1 MTLVMELVPISAL
14 VAFVTTQVLE
24 TAVAAQDVLF
34 ERESFRV
41 LSKYLLGI
49 QPVLADLKMRELK
62 DAEAT
67 RQALDTLSQEVK
79 AAKSL
84 VVSCKTKPQFWL
96 LVNCRRIVKEAQQVT
111 RDIGKS
117 LELLSLAST
126 EVSADILDNVNRLQW
141 EMQNAE
147 FEASQSQLRIIDKLE
162 LGLREHRAD
171 QGFANDLIREIAR
184 ALSIPVEPSEISK
197 ELASLRREKEEAAAR
212 KEREEEAFM
221 EQVIALLSQAD
232 ATNSPEQVEKQY
244 KERLMSL
251 GSSVAEEEHIAPLQ
265 SFICPLKNDVMSDPV
280 SLCTGTTC
288 ERKEIEKWFDAGTHI
303 DPETHELLSDF
314 TLRPNVPLKQSI
326 EEWVERNYCL
336 KIKAAK
342 RKLQSE
348 DEMKQKDALDQM
360 QQLCEEKP
368 MNKDW
373 IAIEGLIL
381 NTVQV
386 LAKSHNRDV
395 KRRALSTLKVL
406 VTGHAQNKDK
416 LVEAGGLEQVVRCL
430 ARDAKISNA
439 AVELLFE
446 LLHNGPE
453 QNVSIYRKLS
463 QEKSAILLLVTLLN
477 GTVVEST
484 EKARSILE
492 ELCEN
497 DDNIVQMAAANWYRP
512 LIDRLYKGSAESKL
526 KMAKALASM
535 ELTDQ
540 NIKLLGDEGAI
551 PPLVK
556 MISGNL
562 ESKASAL
569 GALKN
574 LSINHKNKKH
584 MANTGVVP
592 LIMDHLFSSKFP
604 STIREASAIIL
615 ERVMSD
621 DGIQFL
627 VDGNGSRLELEPII
641 QNLLALQQNPSTFF
655 SIRRHVLNALLGMV
669 SAPDG
674 QIVRTIAREVNA
686 ISVLLP
692 LVEGSDP
699 KICKSVIKL
708 LCFLSEGGSQEVS
721 RFLLNKN
728 KLQLFVS
735 FLEDDSKGDVQAAT
749 AGILAN
755 LPASDSKLTAALIE
769 YEALPAI
776 IKVMK
781 NGTFDAKENAVGAL
795 LRFTDPSSV
804 GTQHTV
810 VQLGAYPILI
820 SLLHSG
826 TMLAKTKAAFAIG
839 NLSSSS
845 PHLSVAPVVNGCLCF
860 MSAKP
865 PVCRVHRGPCDVK
878 TTFCLVKANALSA
891 LVNLLQ
897 EREGN
902 TAGAAVHA
910 LATLV
915 SDDDILSKGATV
927 LHQEKAIDPVI
938 GILSRGTT
946 ESKEE
951 AVRLLEK
958 LFNIKEIVEAY
969 ASKARIPLVDL
980 ATQTHWGGS
989 LRKKA
994 ANVLAQ
1000 LEVIQE
1006 TSSYF

>member
-1 MTLVMELVPISAL
+1 MTLIMDVLPISAL
-14 VAFVTTQVLE
+14 LAFVTTQVLE

-34 ERESFRV
+34 ERDSFRV
-41 LSKYLLGI
+41 LSKYLLDI
-49 QPVLADLKMRELK
+49 QPVLGDLTMRELK

-67 RQALDTLSQEVK
+67 RQALGFLSQEVK

-84 VVSCKTKPQFWL
+84 VESCRTKPRFWL
-96 LVNCRRIVKEAQQVT
+96 LVNCRSIVRDAQQVT

-126 EVSADILDNVNRLQW
+126 EVSADIRDNVNRLQW

-184 ALSIPVEPSEISK
+184 ALGIPVEPSEISK

-212 KEREEEAFM
+212 KEMEEEAFM

-232 ATNSPEQVEKQY
+232 ATNSPEQVEKHY

-251 GSSVAEEEHIAPLQ
+251 GTSVNEEEHIAPLQ

-288 ERKEIEKWFDAGTHI
+288 ERKEIEKWLASGTNI
-303 DPETHELLSDF
+303 DPETHELLSDL
-314 TLRPNVPLKQSI
+314 TLRPNLPLKQSI

-348 DEMKQKDALDQM
+348 DEMKHTDALAQM
-360 QQLCEEKP
+360 QKLCEEEP
-368 MNKDW
+368 INRDW
-373 IAIEGLIL
+373 IAIEGLIP
-381 NTVQV
+381 NAVQV
-386 LAKSHNRDV
+386 LAKSHSRDV
-395 KRRALSTLKVL
+395 KRSALSTLKAL

-453 QNVSIYRKLS
+453 HNVSIYRQLS

-477 GTVVEST
+477 GTVEGSA
-484 EKARSILE
+484 EKARAILQQ
-492 ELCEN
+492 LCDN
-497 DDNIVQMAAANWYRP
+497 DDNIVQMAAANWYEP
-512 LIDRLYKGSAESKL
+512 LIDRLYRGSAESKL

-535 ELTDQ
+535 KLTDQ

-574 LSINHKNKKH
+574 LSINNMNKKC

-592 LIMDHLFSSKFP
+592 LIMEHLFSSKFP

-627 VDGNGSRLELEPII
+627 VDGNGARLELEPII
-641 QNLLALQQNPSTFF
+641 QNLLALQQNPSTSFLH
-655 SIRRHVLNALLGMV
+655 SHVLNALLGMV

-674 QIVRTIAREVNA
+674 QIVRTIAREGNA

-692 LVEGSDP
+692 LVEGSHP
-699 KICKSVIKL
+699 KLCISVMKL
-708 LCFLSEGGSQEVS
+708 LCYLSEGGSQEVS
-721 RFLLNKN
+721 SFLSSKN

-755 LPASDSKLTAALIE
+755 LPVSDSKLTASLIE
-769 YEALPAI
+769 FEALPAI

-781 NGTFDAKENAVGAL
+781 SGTSDAKENAVGAL

-810 VQLGAYPILI
+810 VQLGAYPILVN
-820 SLLHSG
+820 LLHSG

-839 NLSSSS
+839 NLSLSS

-878 TTFCLVKANALSA
+878 TTFCLLKADALSA

-902 TAGAAVHA
+902 IAGAAIHA

-915 SDDDILSKGATV
+915 SDDDILSKGANV
-927 LHQEKAIDPVI
+927 LHEEKAIDPVI
-938 GILSRGTT
+938 EILSRGTT
-946 ESKEE
+946 ETKEE

-958 LFNIKEIVEAY
+958 LFNIREIVEAY
-969 ASKARIPLVDL
+969 ASKARIHLVDL

-1000 LEVIQE
+1000 LEVTQE
-1006 TSSYF
+1006 ISSYF

>member
-1 MTLVMELVPISAL
+1 MTLIMDVLPISAL
-14 VAFVTTQVLE
+14 LAFVTTQVLE

-34 ERESFRV
+34 ERDSFRV
-41 LSKYLLGI
+41 LSKYLLDI
-49 QPVLADLKMRELK
+49 QPVLGDLTMRELK

-67 RQALDTLSQEVK
+67 RQALGFLSQEVK

-84 VVSCKTKPQFWL
+84 VESCRTKPRFWL
-96 LVNCRRIVKEAQQVT
+96 LVNCRSIVRDAQQVT

-126 EVSADILDNVNRLQW
+126 EVSADIRDNVNRLQW

-184 ALSIPVEPSEISK
+184 ALGIPVEPSEISK

-212 KEREEEAFM
+212 KEMEEEAFM

-232 ATNSPEQVEKQY
+232 ATNSPEQVEKHY

-251 GSSVAEEEHIAPLQ
+251 GTSVNEEEHIAPLQ

-288 ERKEIEKWFDAGTHI
+288 ERKEIEKWLASGTNI
-303 DPETHELLSDF
+303 DPETHELLSDL
-314 TLRPNVPLKQSI
+314 TLRPNLPLKQSI

-348 DEMKQKDALDQM
+348 DEMKHTDALAQM
-360 QQLCEEKP
+360 QKLCEEKP
-368 MNKDW
+368 INKDW
-373 IAIEGLIL
+373 IAIEGLIP
-381 NTVQV
+381 NAVQV
-386 LAKSHNRDV
+386 LAKSHSRDV
-395 KRRALSTLKVL
+395 KRSALSTLKAL

-453 QNVSIYRKLS
+453 HNVSIYRQLS

-477 GTVVEST
+477 GTVEGSA
-484 EKARSILE
+484 EKARAILQQ
-492 ELCEN
+492 LCDN
-497 DDNIVQMAAANWYRP
+497 DDNIVQMAAANWYEP
-512 LIDRLYKGSAESKL
+512 LIGRLDRGPAESKL

-535 ELTDQ
+535 ELTGQ

-574 LSINHKNKKH
+574 LSINNMNKKC

-592 LIMDHLFSSKFP
+592 LIMEHLFSSKFP

-627 VDGNGSRLELEPII
+627 VDGNGARLELEPII
-641 QNLLALQQNPSTFF
+641 QNLLALQQNPSTSFLH
-655 SIRRHVLNALLGMV
+655 SHVLNALLGMV

-674 QIVRTIAREVNA
+674 QIVRTIAREGNA

-699 KICKSVIKL
+699 KLCISVMKL
-708 LCFLSEGGSQEVS
+708 LCYLSEGGSQEVS
-721 RFLLNKN
+721 SFLSSKN
-728 KLQLFVS
+728 KLQIFVS

-755 LPASDSKLTAALIE
+755 LPVSDSKLTAALIE
-769 YEALPAI
+769 FEALPAI

-781 NGTFDAKENAVGAL
+781 SGTSDAKENAVGAL

-810 VQLGAYPILI
+810 VQLGAYPILVN
-820 SLLHSG
+820 LLHSG

-839 NLSSSS
+839 NLSLSS

-878 TTFCLVKANALSA
+878 TTFCLLKADALSA

-902 TAGAAVHA
+902 IAGAAIHA

-915 SDDDILSKGATV
+915 SDDDILSKGANV
-927 LHQEKAIDPVI
+927 LHEEKAIDPVI
-938 GILSRGTT
+938 EILSRGTT
-946 ESKEE
+946 ETKEE

-958 LFNIKEIVEAY
+958 LFNIREIVEAY
-969 ASKARIPLVDL
+969 ASKARIHLVDL

-1000 LEVIQE
+1000 LEVTQE
-1006 TSSYF
+1006 ISSYF

>member
-1 MTLVMELVPISAL
+1 MSVVMDLVPIGAL
-14 VAFVTTQVLE
+14 LTFVATQVLE
-24 TAVAAQDVLF
+24 TAVAAQDVLL
-34 ERESFRV
+34 ERDSFKV

-67 RQALDTLSQEVK
+67 RQALESLSREVK
-79 AAKSL
+79 AANSL
-84 VVSCKTKPQFWL
+84 VKSCKSKPRFWL
-96 LVNCRRIVKEAQQVT
+96 LVNCRSIVKEVQQVT
-111 RDIGKS
+111 RDIGRS
-117 LELLSLAST
+117 LALLSLAST
-126 EVSADILDNVNRLQW
+126 EVSADIRDNVNRLQW

-171 QGFANDLIREIAR
+171 QGFANDLLREIAR
-184 ALSIPVEPSEISK
+184 ALGIPVETSEISK
-197 ELASLRREKEEAAAR
+197 ELASLKEEAAAR

-232 ATNSPEQVEKQY
+232 ATSSPEQVEKQY

-251 GSSVAEEEHIAPLQ
+251 GSSVTEEEHIAPLQ
-265 SFICPLKNDVMSDPV
+265 SFICPLKNDVMCDPV

-288 ERKEIEKWFDAGTHI
+288 ERKEIEKWFDAGTNI
-303 DPETHELLSDF
+303 DPETHELLTDL
-314 TLRPNVPLKQSI
+314 TLRPNIPLKQSI

-348 DEMKQKDALDQM
+348 DEMKYKDALDQM

-373 IAIEGLIL
+373 IAIEGLIP
-381 NTVQV
+381 TIVQV
-386 LAKSHNRDV
+386 LAKSHSRDV
-395 KRRALSTLKVL
+395 KRRTLSTLKAL
-406 VTGHAQNKDK
+406 VTGHSQNKDK
-416 LVEAGGLEQVVRCL
+416 VVEAGGLEKVVRCL
-430 ARDAKISNA
+430 ARDAKISKA

-453 QNVSIYRKLS
+453 RNGSIYRKLS

-477 GTVVEST
+477 GTVVESA
-484 EKARSILE
+484 EKAQAILE
-492 ELCEN
+492 ELCDN
-497 DDNIVQMAAANWYRP
+497 DDNIVQMAAANWYGP
-512 LIDRLYKGSAESKL
+512 LIDRLYKGSSESKL
-526 KMAKALASM
+526 KMAKALAEM

-540 NIKLLGDEGAI
+540 NINLLGDEGAI

-562 ESKASAL
+562 ESKALAL

-584 MANTGVVP
+584 MANTGAVP
-592 LIMDHLFSSKFP
+592 LIVDHLFSSKFP

-615 ERVMSD
+615 ERLMSN

-627 VDGNGSRLELEPII
+627 VDGNGDRLELEPII
-641 QNLLALQQNPSTFF
+641 QNLLALQQNPF
-655 SIRRHVLNALLGMV
+655 SSIHRHVLNALLGMV

-674 QIVRTIAREVNA
+674 QIVRAIAREVNA

-699 KICKSVIKL
+699 KICKSVLKL

-721 RFLLNKN
+721 VFLLNKN
-728 KLQLFVS
+728 KLHIFVS

-769 YEALPAI
+769 SEALPAI

-781 NGTFDAKENAVGAL
+781 SGTSNAKENAVGAL

-839 NLSSSS
+839 NLSLSS
-845 PHLSVAPVVNGCLCF
+845 PQLSVAPVVNGCLCF

-865 PVCRVHRGPCDVK
+865 LVCRVHRGPCDVK
-878 TTFCLVKANALSA
+878 TTFCLVKADALSA

-897 EREGN
+897 ECEGKA
-902 TAGAAVHA
+902 AGAAVHA

-927 LHQEKAIDPVI
+927 LHEANAIDPVI
-938 GILSRGTT
+938 EILSRGTT

-958 LFNIKEIVEAY
+958 VFKIQEVVEAY

>member
-1 MTLVMELVPISAL
+1 MTLIMDVLPISAL
-14 VAFVTTQVLE
+14 LAFVTTQVLE

-34 ERESFRV
+34 ERDSFRV
-41 LSKYLLGI
+41 LSKYLLDI
-49 QPVLADLKMRELK
+49 QPVLGDLTMRELK

-67 RQALDTLSQEVK
+67 RQALRFLSQEVK

-84 VVSCKTKPQFWL
+84 VESCRTKPRVWL
-96 LVNCRRIVKEAQQVT
+96 LVNCRSIVRDAQQVT

-126 EVSADILDNVNRLQW
+126 EVSADIRDNVNRLQW

-184 ALSIPVEPSEISK
+184 ALGIPVEPSEISK

-212 KEREEEAFM
+212 KEMEEEAFM

-232 ATNSPEQVEKQY
+232 ATNSPEQVEKHY

-251 GSSVAEEEHIAPLQ
+251 GTSVNEEEHIAPLQ

-288 ERKEIEKWFDAGTHI
+288 ERKEIEKWLASGTNI
-303 DPETHELLSDF
+303 DPETHELLSDL
-314 TLRPNVPLKQSI
+314 TLRPNLPLKQSI

-348 DEMKQKDALDQM
+348 DEMKHTDALAQI
-360 QQLCEEKP
+360 QKLCEEKP
-368 MNKDW
+368 INKDW
-373 IAIEGLIL
+373 IAIEGLIP
-381 NTVQV
+381 NAVQV
-386 LAKSHNRDV
+386 LAKSHSRDV
-395 KRRALSTLKVL
+395 KRSALSTLKAL

-453 QNVSIYRKLS
+453 HNVSIYRQLS

-477 GTVVEST
+477 GTVEGSA
-484 EKARSILE
+484 EKARAILQQ
-492 ELCEN
+492 LCDN
-497 DDNIVQMAAANWYRP
+497 DDNIVQMAAANWYEP
-512 LIDRLYKGSAESKL
+512 LIDRLYRGSAESKL

-574 LSINHKNKKH
+574 LSINNMNKKC

-592 LIMDHLFSSKFP
+592 LIMEHLFSSKFP

-627 VDGNGSRLELEPII
+627 VDGNGARLELEPII
-641 QNLLALQQNPSTFF
+641 QNLLALQQNPSTSFLH
-655 SIRRHVLNALLGMV
+655 SHVLNALLGMV

-674 QIVRTIAREVNA
+674 QIVRTIAREGNA

-692 LVEGSDP
+692 LVEGSHP
-699 KICKSVIKL
+699 KLCISVMKL
-708 LCFLSEGGSQEVS
+708 LCYLSEGGSQEVS
-721 RFLLNKN
+721 SFLSSKN

-755 LPASDSKLTAALIE
+755 LPVSDSKLTASLIE
-769 YEALPAI
+769 FEALPAI

-781 NGTFDAKENAVGAL
+781 SGTSDAKENAVGAL

-810 VQLGAYPILI
+810 VHLGAYPILVN
-820 SLLHSG
+820 LLHSG

-839 NLSSSS
+839 NLSLSS

-878 TTFCLVKANALSA
+878 TTFCLLKANALSA

-902 TAGAAVHA
+902 IAGAAIHA

-915 SDDDILSKGATV
+915 SDDDILSKGANV
-927 LHQEKAIDPVI
+927 LHEEKAIDPVI
-938 GILSRGTT
+938 EILSRGTT
-946 ESKEE
+946 ETKEE

-958 LFNIKEIVEAY
+958 LFNIREIVEAY
-969 ASKARIPLVDL
+969 ASKARIHLVDL

-1000 LEVIQE
+1000 LEVTQE
-1006 TSSYF
+1006 ISSYF

>member
-1 MTLVMELVPISAL
+1 MTLVMELVPIGTL
-14 VAFVTTQVLE
+14 LAFVTTQVLE

-34 ERESFRV
+34 ERESFKV
-41 LSKYLLGI
+41 LSKYLMDI
-49 QPVLADLKMRELK
+49 RPVLADLKMRELK

-67 RQALDTLSQEVK
+67 RKGLESLSREVK
-79 AAKSL
+79 AANSL
-84 VVSCKTKPQFWL
+84 VKSCKSKPRFWL
-96 LVNCRRIVKEAQQVT
+96 LVNCRSIVKDAQQVT
-111 RDIGKS
+111 RDIGRS
-117 LELLSLAST
+117 LALLSLAST
-126 EVSADILDNVNRLQW
+126 EVSADIRDNVNRLQW

-162 LGLREHRAD
+162 AGLREHRAD
-171 QGFANDLIREIAR
+171 QGFANDLLREIAR
-184 ALSIPVEPSEISK
+184 ALGIPVEPSEISK
-197 ELASLRREKEEAAAR
+197 ELVSLKEEAAAR

-232 ATNSPEQVEKQY
+232 ATSSPEQVEKQY

-251 GSSVAEEEHIAPLQ
+251 GSSVTEEEHIAPLQ
-265 SFICPLKNDVMSDPV
+265 SFICPLKKDVICDPV

-288 ERKEIEKWFDAGTHI
+288 EREEIEKWFDAGRNI

-314 TLRPNVPLKQSI
+314 TLRPNIPVKQSI

-348 DEMKQKDALDQM
+348 DEMKHKDALDQM

-368 MNKDW
+368 LNKDW
-373 IAIEGLIL
+373 IAIEGLIP
-381 NTVQV
+381 NIVQL
-386 LAKSHNRDV
+386 LAKSHKSDV
-395 KRRALSTLKVL
+395 KRRTLSTLEAL
-406 VTGHAQNKDK
+406 VTGHSQNKERV
-416 LVEAGGLEQVVRCL
+416 VEAGGLEQVVRCL
-430 ARDAKISNA
+430 ARDAKMSKA

-446 LLHNGPE
+446 LLHNGPK

-477 GTVVEST
+477 GTVAESA
-484 EKARSILE
+484 EKAQAILE
-492 ELCEN
+492 ELCDN
-497 DDNIVQMAAANWYRP
+497 DDNIVQMAKANWYRP
-512 LIDRLYKGSAESKL
+512 LIDRLYKGSVESKL
-526 KMAKALASM
+526 KMAKALADM

-540 NIKLLGDEGAI
+540 TINLLGDEGAI

-562 ESKASAL
+562 ESKALAL

-584 MANTGVVP
+584 MADTGAVP

-615 ERVMSD
+615 ERVMSN

-627 VDGNGSRLELEPII
+627 VDGNGDRLELEPII

-655 SIRRHVLNALLGMV
+655 SIRGYVLNVLLGMV

-674 QIVRTIAREVNA
+674 QIVRAIAREVNA

-699 KICKSVIKL
+699 KVCKTVLKL

-721 RFLLNKN
+721 VFLLNKN
-728 KLQLFVS
+728 KLHIFVS
-735 FLEDDSKGDVQAAT
+735 FLEDDTKGDVQAAT

-769 YEALPAI
+769 SEALPAI

-781 NGTFDAKENAVGAL
+781 SGTSDAKENAVGTL

-804 GTQHTV
+804 VTQHTV
-810 VQLGAYPILI
+810 VQLGAYPVLI

-839 NLSSSS
+839 NLSLSSAQ
-845 PHLSVAPVVNGCLCF
+845 LSVAPVVNGCLCF

-878 TTFCLVKANALSA
+878 TTFCLVKADALSA

-897 EREGN
+897 ECEGKA
-902 TAGAAVHA
+902 AGAAVHA

-927 LHQEKAIDPVI
+927 LREENAIDPVI
-938 GILSRGTT
+938 EILSRGTT
-946 ESKEE
+946 EAKEE

-958 LFNIKEIVEAY
+958 LFKINEVVEAY

>member
-1 MTLVMELVPISAL
+1 MTLIMDVLPISAL
-14 VAFVTTQVLE
+14 LAFVTTQVLE

-34 ERESFRV
+34 ERDSFRV
-41 LSKYLLGI
+41 LSKYLLDI
-49 QPVLADLKMRELK
+49 QPVLGDLTMRELK

-67 RQALDTLSQEVK
+67 RQALGFLSQEVK

-84 VVSCKTKPQFWL
+84 VESCRTKPRFWL
-96 LVNCRRIVKEAQQVT
+96 LVNCRSIVRDAQQVT

-126 EVSADILDNVNRLQW
+126 EVSADIRDNVNRLQW

-184 ALSIPVEPSEISK
+184 ALGIPVEPSEISK

-212 KEREEEAFM
+212 KEMEEEAFM

-232 ATNSPEQVEKQY
+232 ATNSPEQVEKHY

-251 GSSVAEEEHIAPLQ
+251 GTSVNEEEHIAPLQ

-288 ERKEIEKWFDAGTHI
+288 ERKEIEKWLASGTNI
-303 DPETHELLSDF
+303 DPETHELLSDL
-314 TLRPNVPLKQSI
+314 TLRPNLPLKQSI

-348 DEMKQKDALDQM
+348 DEMKHTDALAQM
-360 QQLCEEKP
+360 QKLCEEEP
-368 MNKDW
+368 INRDW
-373 IAIEGLIL
+373 IAIEGLIP
-381 NTVQV
+381 NAVQV
-386 LAKSHNRDV
+386 LAKSHSRDV
-395 KRRALSTLKVL
+395 KRSALSTLKAL

-453 QNVSIYRKLS
+453 HNVSIYRQLS

-477 GTVVEST
+477 GTVEGSA
-484 EKARSILE
+484 EKARAILQQ
-492 ELCEN
+492 LCDN
-497 DDNIVQMAAANWYRP
+497 DDNIVQMAAANWYEP
-512 LIDRLYKGSAESKL
+512 LIGRLDRGSAESKL

-535 ELTDQ
+535 KLTDQ

-574 LSINHKNKKH
+574 LSINNMNKKC

-592 LIMDHLFSSKFP
+592 LIMEHLFSSKFP

-627 VDGNGSRLELEPII
+627 VDGNGARLELEPII
-641 QNLLALQQNPSTFF
+641 QNLLALQQNPSTSFLH
-655 SIRRHVLNALLGMV
+655 SHVLNALLGMV

-674 QIVRTIAREVNA
+674 QIVRTIAREGNA

-699 KICKSVIKL
+699 KLCISVMKL
-708 LCFLSEGGSQEVS
+708 LCYLSEGGSQEVS
-721 RFLLNKN
+721 SFLSSKN

-755 LPASDSKLTAALIE
+755 LPVSDSKLTAALIE
-769 YEALPAI
+769 FEALPAI

-781 NGTFDAKENAVGAL
+781 SGTSDAKENAVGAL

-810 VQLGAYPILI
+810 VQLGAYPILVN
-820 SLLHSG
+820 LLHSG

-839 NLSSSS
+839 NLSLSS

-878 TTFCLVKANALSA
+878 TTFCLLKADALSA

-902 TAGAAVHA
+902 IAGAAIHA

-915 SDDDILSKGATV
+915 SDDDILSKGANV
-927 LHQEKAIDPVI
+927 LHEEKAIDPVI
-938 GILSRGTT
+938 EILSRGTT
-946 ESKEE
+946 ETKEE

-958 LFNIKEIVEAY
+958 LFNIREIVEAY
-969 ASKARIPLVDL
+969 ASKARIHLVDL

-1000 LEVIQE
+1000 LEVTQE
-1006 TSSYF
+1006 ISSYF

>member
-1 MTLVMELVPISAL
+1 MTLIMDVLPISAL
-14 VAFVTTQVLE
+14 LAFVTTQVLE

-34 ERESFRV
+34 ERDSFRV
-41 LSKYLLGI
+41 LSKYLLDI
-49 QPVLADLKMRELK
+49 QPVLADLTMRELK

-67 RQALDTLSQEVK
+67 RQALGFLSQEVK

-84 VVSCKTKPQFWL
+84 VESCRTKPRFWL
-96 LVNCRRIVKEAQQVT
+96 LVNCRSIVRDAQQVT

-126 EVSADILDNVNRLQW
+126 EVSADIRDNVNRLQW

-184 ALSIPVEPSEISK
+184 ALGIPVEPSEISK

-212 KEREEEAFM
+212 KEMEEEAFM

-232 ATNSPEQVEKQY
+232 ATNSPEQVEKHY

-251 GSSVAEEEHIAPLQ
+251 GTSVNEEEHIAPLQ

-288 ERKEIEKWFDAGTHI
+288 ERKEIEKWLASGTNI
-303 DPETHELLSDF
+303 DPETHELLSDL
-314 TLRPNVPLKQSI
+314 TLRPNLPLKQSI

-348 DEMKQKDALDQM
+348 DEMKHTDALAQM
-360 QQLCEEKP
+360 QKLCEEKP
-368 MNKDW
+368 INKDW
-373 IAIEGLIL
+373 IAIEGLIP
-381 NTVQV
+381 NAVQV
-386 LAKSHNRDV
+386 LAKSHSRDV
-395 KRRALSTLKVL
+395 KRSALSTLKAL

-453 QNVSIYRKLS
+453 HNVSIYRQLS

-477 GTVVEST
+477 GTVEGSA
-484 EKARSILE
+484 EKARAILQQ
-492 ELCEN
+492 LCDN
-497 DDNIVQMAAANWYRP
+497 DDNIVQMAAANWYEP
-512 LIDRLYKGSAESKL
+512 LIGRLDRGPAESKL

-535 ELTDQ
+535 KLTDQ

-556 MISGNL
+556 MISVNL

-574 LSINHKNKKH
+574 LSINNMNKKC

-592 LIMDHLFSSKFP
+592 LIMEHLFSSKFP

-627 VDGNGSRLELEPII
+627 VDGNGARLELEPII
-641 QNLLALQQNPSTFF
+641 QNLLALQQNPSTSFLH
-655 SIRRHVLNALLGMV
+655 SHVLNALLGMV

-674 QIVRTIAREVNA
+674 QIVRTIAREGNA

-692 LVEGSDP
+692 LVEGSHP
-699 KICKSVIKL
+699 KLCISVMKL
-708 LCFLSEGGSQEVS
+708 LCYLSEGGSQEVS
-721 RFLLNKN
+721 SFLSSKN

-755 LPASDSKLTAALIE
+755 LPVSDSKLTASLIE
-769 YEALPAI
+769 FEALPAI

-781 NGTFDAKENAVGAL
+781 SGTSDAKENAVGAL

-810 VQLGAYPILI
+810 VQLGAYPILVN
-820 SLLHSG
+820 LLHSG

-839 NLSSSS
+839 NLSLSS

-878 TTFCLVKANALSA
+878 TTFCLLKADALSA

-902 TAGAAVHA
+902 IAGAAIHA

-915 SDDDILSKGATV
+915 SDDDILSKGANV
-927 LHQEKAIDPVI
+927 LHEEKAIDPVI
-938 GILSRGTT
+938 EILSRGTT
-946 ESKEE
+946 ETKEE

-958 LFNIKEIVEAY
+958 LFNIREIVEAY
-969 ASKARIPLVDL
+969 ASKARIHLVDL

-1000 LEVIQE
+1000 LEVTQE
-1006 TSSYF
+1006 ISSYF

>member
-1 MTLVMELVPISAL
+1 MTLIMDVLPISAL
-14 VAFVTTQVLE
+14 LAFVTTQVLE

-34 ERESFRV
+34 ERDSFRV
-41 LSKYLLGI
+41 LSKYLLDI
-49 QPVLADLKMRELK
+49 QPVLADLTMRELK

-67 RQALDTLSQEVK
+67 RQALGFLSQEVK

-84 VVSCKTKPQFWL
+84 VESCRTKPRFWL
-96 LVNCRRIVKEAQQVT
+96 LVNCRSIVRDAQQVT

-126 EVSADILDNVNRLQW
+126 EVSADIRDNVNRLQW

-184 ALSIPVEPSEISK
+184 ALGIPVEPSEISK

-212 KEREEEAFM
+212 KEMEEEAFM

-232 ATNSPEQVEKQY
+232 ATNSPEQVEKHY

-251 GSSVAEEEHIAPLQ
+251 GTSVNEEEHIAPLQ

-288 ERKEIEKWFDAGTHI
+288 ERKEIEKWLASGTNI
-303 DPETHELLSDF
+303 DPETHELLSDL
-314 TLRPNVPLKQSI
+314 TLRPNLPLKQSI

-348 DEMKQKDALDQM
+348 DEMKHTDALAQM
-360 QQLCEEKP
+360 QKLCEEEP
-368 MNKDW
+368 INRDW
-373 IAIEGLIL
+373 IAIEGLIP
-381 NTVQV
+381 NAVQV
-386 LAKSHNRDV
+386 LAKSHSRDV
-395 KRRALSTLKVL
+395 KRSALSTLKAL

-453 QNVSIYRKLS
+453 HNVSIYRQLS

-477 GTVVEST
+477 GTVEGSA
-484 EKARSILE
+484 EKARAILQQ
-492 ELCEN
+492 LCDN
-497 DDNIVQMAAANWYRP
+497 DDNIVQMAAANWYEP
-512 LIDRLYKGSAESKL
+512 LIGRLDRGSAESKL

-535 ELTDQ
+535 KLTDQ

-574 LSINHKNKKH
+574 LSINNMNKKC

-592 LIMDHLFSSKFP
+592 LIMEHLFSSKFP

-627 VDGNGSRLELEPII
+627 VDGNGARLELEPII
-641 QNLLALQQNPSTFF
+641 QNLLALQQNPSTSFLH
-655 SIRRHVLNALLGMV
+655 SHVLNALLGMV

-674 QIVRTIAREVNA
+674 QIVRTIAREGNA

-699 KICKSVIKL
+699 KLCISVMKL
-708 LCFLSEGGSQEVS
+708 LCYLSEGGSQEVS
-721 RFLLNKN
+721 SFLSSKN

-755 LPASDSKLTAALIE
+755 LPVSDSKLTASLIE
-769 YEALPAI
+769 FEALPAI

-781 NGTFDAKENAVGAL
+781 SGTSDAKENAVGAL

-810 VQLGAYPILI
+810 VQLGAYPILVN
-820 SLLHSG
+820 LLHSG

-839 NLSSSS
+839 NLSLSS

-878 TTFCLVKANALSA
+878 TTFCLLKADALSA

-902 TAGAAVHA
+902 IAGAAIHA

-915 SDDDILSKGATV
+915 SDDDILSKGANV
-927 LHQEKAIDPVI
+927 LHEEKAIDPVI
-938 GILSRGTT
+938 EILSRGTT
-946 ESKEE
+946 ETKEE

-958 LFNIKEIVEAY
+958 LFNIREIVEAY
-969 ASKARIPLVDL
+969 ASKARIHLVDL

-1000 LEVIQE
+1000 LEVTQE
-1006 TSSYF
+1006 ISSYF

>member
-1 MTLVMELVPISAL
+1 MTLIMDVLPISAL
-14 VAFVTTQVLE
+14 LAFVTTQVLE

-34 ERESFRV
+34 ERDSFRV
-41 LSKYLLGI
+41 LSKYLLDI
-49 QPVLADLKMRELK
+49 QPVLADLTMRELK

-67 RQALDTLSQEVK
+67 RQALGFLSQEVK

-84 VVSCKTKPQFWL
+84 VESCRTKPRFWL
-96 LVNCRRIVKEAQQVT
+96 LVNCRSIVKEAQQVT

-126 EVSADILDNVNRLQW
+126 EVSADIRDNVNRLQW

-184 ALSIPVEPSEISK
+184 ALGIPVEPSEISK

-212 KEREEEAFM
+212 KEKEEEAFM

-232 ATNSPEQVEKQY
+232 ATNSPEQVEKHY

-251 GSSVAEEEHIAPLQ
+251 GTSVHEEEHIAPLQ

-280 SLCTGTTC
+280 SLCTGTAF
-288 ERKEIEKWFDAGTHI
+288 ERKEIEKWLASGTNI
-303 DPETHELLSDF
+303 DPETHELLSDL
-314 TLRPNVPLKQSI
+314 TLRPNLPLKQSI

-348 DEMKQKDALDQM
+348 DEMKHTDALAQM
-360 QQLCEEKP
+360 QKLCEEQP
-368 MNKDW
+368 INKDW
-373 IAIEGLIL
+373 IAIEGLIP
-381 NTVQV
+381 NAVQV
-386 LAKSHNRDV
+386 LAKSHSRDV
-395 KRRALSTLKVL
+395 KRSALSTLKAL

-453 QNVSIYRKLS
+453 HNVSIYRQLS

-477 GTVVEST
+477 GTVEGSA
-484 EKARSILE
+484 EKARAILQQ
-492 ELCEN
+492 LCGN
-497 DDNIVQMAAANWYRP
+497 DDNIVQMAAANWYEP
-512 LIDRLYKGSAESKL
+512 LIGRLYTGSAESKL

-535 ELTDQ
+535 KLTDQ

-569 GALKN
+569 EALKN
-574 LSINHKNKKH
+574 LSINNMNKKC

-592 LIMDHLFSSKFP
+592 LIMEHLFSSKFP

-627 VDGNGSRLELEPII
+627 VDGNGARLELEPII
-641 QNLLALQQNPSTFF
+641 QNLLALQQNPSF
-655 SIRRHVLNALLGMV
+655 SIRSHVLNALLGMV

-674 QIVRTIAREVNA
+674 EIVRTIAREGNA

-692 LVEGSDP
+692 LVEGSHP
-699 KICKSVIKL
+699 KLCISVMKL
-708 LCFLSEGGSQEVS
+708 LCYLSEGGSQEVS
-721 RFLLNKN
+721 SFLSSKN
-728 KLQLFVS
+728 NLQLFVS

-755 LPASDSKLTAALIE
+755 LPVSDSKLTAALIE
-769 YEALPAI
+769 SEALPAI

-781 NGTFDAKENAVGAL
+781 SGTSDAKENAVGAL

-810 VQLGAYPILI
+810 VQLGAYPILVN
-820 SLLHSG
+820 LLHSG

-839 NLSSSS
+839 NLSLSS

-878 TTFCLVKANALSA
+878 TTFCLLKADALSV

-902 TAGAAVHA
+902 IAGAAIHA

-915 SDDDILSKGATV
+915 SDDDILSKGANV
-927 LHQEKAIDPVI
+927 LHEEKAIDPVI
-938 GILSRGTT
+938 EILSRGTT
-946 ESKEE
+946 ETKEE

-958 LFNIKEIVEAY
+958 LFNIREIVEAY
-969 ASKARIPLVDL
+969 ASKARIHLVDL

-1000 LEVIQE
+1000 LEVTQE
-1006 TSSYF
+1006 ISSYF